1 MNTFIKIPSSR
12 QARGFTLVELLLAI
26 TLMSIL
32 LGLTYTGLSAATRS
46 SQRGEILLAAGGEL
60 RASHQFIR
68 RQLNQML
75 PLSFAE
81 TDDIQP
87 RRIVFQG
94 DASYIKYVAP
104 MPGYLGS
111 GGPQVQLIEIV
122 NGDDGGSVV
131 QFSHALL
138 QGFTED
144 FLYEREPVILL
155 ENVSSAGFEFLGEDE
170 DGELSGWTNSWDTE
184 EVLPVAVRLDLELS
198 QELNLRWP
206 DLAAGVRVDEQALQG
221 LGVEVGSLTGAKGYQ
236 QSIKELIKGRKGDES

>member
-1 MNTFIKIPSSR
+1 MKILAHTIPLRSS
-12 QARGFTLVELLLAI
+12 AGFTLVELLLAV

-32 LGLTYTGLSAATRS
+32 LALTYSGLRAATKS

-75 PLSFAE
+75 PLSFAIAE
-81 TDDIQP
+81 DEQTE
-87 RRIVFQG
+87 RIVFEG
-94 DASYIKYVAP
+94 DQSRIKYVAP

-122 NGDDGGSVV
+122 SDGDGEFMI

-144 FLYEREPVILL
+144 RLYDREPVILL
-155 ENVSSAGFEFLGEDE
+155 EGVSSAGFEFLGRDE
-170 DGELSGWTNSWDTE
+170 EGELTGWNVTWDQPE
-184 EVLPVAVRLDLELS
+184 ILPVMVRLDVEFS
-198 QELNLRWP
+198 EELNLLWP

-221 LGVEVGSLTGAKGYQ
+221 VGVNLGQPTYEQ
-236 QSIKELIKGRKGDES
+236 NIRDLIRGKRTNEQ

>member
-1 MNTFIKIPSSR
+1 MKTAFNKLSSMR
-12 QARGFTLVELLLAI
+12 ARGFTLVELLLAI

-32 LGLTYTGLSAATRS
+32 LGLTYSGLRAATRS

-60 RASHQFIR
+60 RASHQFMR

-81 TDDIQP
+81 TDDLQP
-87 RRIVFQG
+87 LRIVFQG
-94 DASYIKYVAP
+94 DATYIKYVAP

-122 NGDDGGSVV
+122 NGDNGESII

-144 FLYEREPVILL
+144 RLYEREPVILL
-155 ENVSSAGFEFLGEDE
+155 EGVSSAGFEFLGEDE
-170 DGELSGWTNSWDTE
+170 EGELTSWTTSWDTE
-184 EVLPVAVRLDLELS
+184 EILPVVVRLDLELA
-198 QELNLRWP
+198 EGLNMRWP

-221 LGVEVGSLTGAKGYQ
+221 LGVGAGGARTYE
-236 QSIKELIKGRKGDES
+236 QSIKDLIKGRNEDES